1 MEYRKDVVH
10 AFIYEVP
17 NLRLSFDNETKKLIK
32 AEVLE

>member
-17 NLRLSFDNETKKLIK
+17 NLRLSFDNATRKLLK